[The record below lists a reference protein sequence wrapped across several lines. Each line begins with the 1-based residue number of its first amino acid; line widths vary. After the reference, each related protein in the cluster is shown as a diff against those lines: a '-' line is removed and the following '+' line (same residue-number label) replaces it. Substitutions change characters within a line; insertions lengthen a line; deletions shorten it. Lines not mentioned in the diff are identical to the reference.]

1 MRSSALLAIAL
12 AGVVTVRAHPFVVT
26 VTDVEVVY
34 TTVTDGAPVP
44 PQQTDEAP
52 ERNWSWTGHG
62 WWSKPAA
69 ATTSSPPP
77 PPPPSSTPAA
87 EDAEPTIATPTPT
100 PTPEPQPAATS
111 TTAAAPA
118 PATTGSYDSPNGDVY
133 AQRVIDH
140 HNVHR
145 ANNSAC
151 DVTWDGNLASIA
163 LEIAN
168 SCNYAHNVQ
177 AGGGGYGQNI
187 AAGAPEDNITSVIT
201 DLFYNGEINNFAGL
215 YGQATPD
222 NINDDAAF
230 DGYGH
235 YTQIVWQGTTAVG
248 CATVDCTG
256 QGNGPN
262 GLGNVASDVPPFFT
276 VCNYSPPGNYL
287 GEFAANVAE
296 PLGNPTV
303 NWDYDY
309 N

>member
-1 MRSSALLAIAL
+1 MRSSALLAVAL
-12 AGVVTVRAHPFVVT
+12 AGAIGVRALPAVIT

-34 TTVTDGAPVP
+34 TTVTDGVPVP

-52 ERNWSWTGHG
+52 ERHWSWTGHG
-62 WWSKPAA
+62 WGKPAVP
-69 ATTSSPPP
+69 TTSSSPPP

-87 EDAEPTIATPTPT
+87 EVVEPTVAVPTPT
-100 PTPEPQPAATS
+100 PTPEPE
-111 TTAAAPA
+111 TAAASSTVVA
-118 PATTGSYDSPNGDVY
+118 ATAAAATGSYDSPNGDVY
-133 AQRVIDH
+133 AQRVLDH
-140 HNVHR
+140 HNIHR
-145 ANNSAC
+145 ANNSAGT
-151 DVTWDGNLASIA
+151 VTWDGNLANIA

-187 AAGAPEDNITSVIT
+187 AAGAPADNITSIIT
-201 DLFYNGEINNFAGL
+201 ELFYNGEIGNFAGL

-235 YTQIVWQGTTAVG
+235 YTQIVWKGTTAVG

-256 QGNGPN
+256 KGNGPN
-262 GLGNVASDVPPFFT
+262 GLGNVASDVTPVFT

-287 GEFAANVAE
+287 GEFADNVGE
-296 PLGNPTV
+296 PLGNPTID
-303 NWDYDY
+303 WSYDC
-309 N
+309 